1 MSGFRRYGELDEAV
15 GGGDPMMEHV
25 FDLSALD
32 KQDASKHL
40 FGQVDW
46 DEYLR
51 AGVFLS
57 QSEFQLLERAQDNI
71 DFAMGNATSAKA
83 LANLLLKLADKC
95 TSSVPAQQYVFT
107 RVEEILQCGGG
118 EFKNRAALFTVDG
131 TNIHDG
137 PFLRAL
143 RASDSYIQ
151 KSASVGLATLLTA
164 YTGEVNSLISWLCEM
179 LQSDTQGAT
188 DIAIPALTVLM
199 RREAC
204 RGPFSAKGGITI
216 VVSVLNKLGRNGNAQ
231 HLYDLTFCLW
241 TLSLD
246 DNADIAAFL
255 SSGSI
260 NILTDLV
267 LAAPSRKVVRMAV
280 ATLLNLTAGQD
291 EGVLTEMLTGGLTK
305 VLENMI
311 HANAHKQAGDV
322 EVEHDVR
329 NLFEVLMKNYR
340 DFSTFDRW
348 VSEAKTGNLRW
359 GIVHTEKFWR
369 ENAKLLEENDFEMLK
384 VLISLLVSESPIVVA
399 VALYDLGEFTRFYPN
414 GRGVVKSLGGKD
426 SAMELIGHS
435 DQVIQRHALQCISK
449 IMVTN
454 WEFMK

>member
-1 MSGFRRYGELDEAV
+1 MSRFSKYGELDEAV
-15 GGGDPMMEHV
+15 GTDPMMEHV

-107 RVEEILQCGGG
+107 RVEEILQCGEG
-118 EFKNRAALFTVDG
+118 EFKTRAALFTVDG
-131 TNIHDG
+131 VNIHDG
-137 PFLRAL
+137 PFLRGL

-151 KSASVGLATLLTA
+151 KSASAGLATLLTA
-164 YTGEVNSLISWLCEM
+164 YAGEVNSLISWLCEM

-188 DIAIPALTVLM
+188 EIAIPALTVLM
-199 RREAC
+199 RRESC
-204 RGPFSAKGGITI
+204 RRPFSAKGGIAI
-216 VVSVLNKLGRNGNAQ
+216 IVSVLTKLGRNGNAQ
-231 HLYDLTFCLW
+231 HLYDLSFCLW

-246 DNADIAAFL
+246 DASDISAFL
-255 SSGSI
+255 SSGAI
-260 NILTDLV
+260 TILTDLV

-329 NLFEVLMKNYR
+329 NLFEVLMRNYR
-340 DFSTFDRW
+340 DFSTYDRW
-348 VSEAKTGNLRW
+348 VSEVKTGNLRW

-369 ENAKLLEENDFEMLK
+369 ENAKLLEGNDFEMLK
-384 VLISLLVSESPIVVA
+384 TLISLLLSESPTVVA

-414 GRGVVKSLGGKD
+414 GRGIVKSLGGKD

-435 DQVIQRHALQCISK
+435 DQGIQRHALQCISK